1 MIVEFRCD
9 IERPR
14 FWMSRPAL
22 SDEFSTQIAWT
33 ETGTPPLAGLEA
45 LFELERILLRKGV
58 TCFVDTLKDAGKKP
72 RRTDRTPDVVVDFTS
87 ASRDPLCRAPLYL
100 RPLYNG
106 AAGEDAA
113 LAAILAGDLPVIEI
127 VKEPDGAVLNR
138 GLPSSEVSVGL
149 SGALDTVIARTMTL
163 LRKVLS
169 GKSGTLP
176 AVTYRPSAVVRNPVS
191 YVLGSMARSIMME
204 IYRLC
209 CYAPHWHVG
218 WRYTD
223 DAGVWKSGNLSGPR
237 WQTIPDPGHRFY
249 ADPFPV
255 TWGGKTC
262 VFVEDLDHRV
272 GKGIIS
278 AVEFDGAGP
287 KGEVFPVLEEPWHLS
302 YPFLIEHDDDL
313 WMIPES
319 SQCRDVALYKCV
331 RFPDKWERHSALLSG
346 FELSDA
352 TITRHNGMNYLF
364 GAWRDGAGGYS
375 DTLAIFYAKDLLG
388 PWLPHASNPII
399 VDRTSARPAGNF
411 VTIDGK
417 LWRPVQNCTDGY
429 GAALGLAE
437 IVELTPTTFR
447 QTIRHSIRPGP
458 LWPGRKLHTLNRCG
472 RLEVID
478 GTRIQPKFAFPL
490 SKRRSVRN
498 PPRATQEIVQTLP
511 DALDIQRGGPFL

>member
-58 TCFVDTLKDAGKKP
+58 TCFADTLKDAGKEP

-176 AVTYRPSAVVRNPVS
+176 AMTYRSSAVVRKPVS
-191 YVLGSMARSIMME
+191 YVLGGVARS
-204 IYRLC
+204 
-209 CYAPHWHVG
+209 
-218 WRYTD
+218 
-223 DAGVWKSGNLSGPR
+223 
-237 WQTIPDPGHRFY
+237 
-249 ADPFPV
+249 
-255 TWGGKTC
+255 
-262 VFVEDLDHRV
+262 
-272 GKGIIS
+272 
-278 AVEFDGAGP
+278 
-287 KGEVFPVLEEPWHLS
+287 
-302 YPFLIEHDDDL
+302 
-313 WMIPES
+313 
-319 SQCRDVALYKCV
+319 
-331 RFPDKWERHSALLSG
+331 
-346 FELSDA
+346 
-352 TITRHNGMNYLF
+352 
-364 GAWRDGAGGYS
+364 
-375 DTLAIFYAKDLLG
+375 LA
-388 PWLPHASNPII
+388 
-399 VDRTSARPAGNF
+399 ARPVAVAVF
-411 VTIDGK
+411 
-417 LWRPVQNCTDGY
+417 
-429 GAALGLAE
+429 ALG
-437 IVELTPTTFR
+437 R
-447 QTIRHSIRPGP
+447 
-458 LWPGRKLHTLNRCG
+458 
-472 RLEVID
+472 
-478 GTRIQPKFAFPL
+478 
-490 SKRRSVRN
+490 
-498 PPRATQEIVQTLP
+498 
-511 DALDIQRGGPFL
+511 